1 MASPIAALVNKT
13 FAFTKDINPPFS
25 PTRYVH
31 QINYSTAPEVW
42 ANQERMFFGTE
53 PFSYG
58 REELRSPFYW
68 EYED

>member
-1 MASPIAALVNKT
+1 MSLIAKLINKT
-13 FAFTKDINPPFS
+13 FTYTEEVNPPFA
-25 PTRYVH
+25 PTRWVH
-31 QINYSTAPEVW
+31 QTTNW
-42 ANQERMFFGTE
+42 KFWDNWERMFFGTD